1 MSVYFSLS
9 QYLPTAIARY
19 IAAKHDSRPKMVYR
33 ASWGE
38 KPGQKPDRVGI
49 KTLFKIFVYC
59 ALMQTGG
66 SVLSTASDKGH
77 AAAPTPPDPAT
88 TPGVWGALLLPM
100 GLFLTWVVTPQ
111 NKRGVAHPLPEINL
125 PPSVEG
131 PSPVLATPPH
141 RGILAQVPG
150 HKSGLHRKCDPEGT
164 ELGPSPEGGTRNLG
178 EEGEDQTL
186 PTPKSGTPKTCA
198 RGGHPHPPPYLW
210 MFPRVHAAGDLQG

>member
-1 MSVYFSLS
+1 M
-9 QYLPTAIARY
+9 
-19 IAAKHDSRPKMVYR
+19 
-33 ASWGE
+33 
-38 KPGQKPDRVGI
+38 
-49 KTLFKIFVYC
+49 
-59 ALMQTGG
+59 
-66 SVLSTASDKGH
+66 
-77 AAAPTPPDPAT
+77 
-88 TPGVWGALLLPM
+88 
-100 GLFLTWVVTPQ
+100 
-111 NKRGVAHPLPEINL
+111 AHPLPEINL

-198 RGGHPHPPPYLW
+198 RGGHPHPPPLT
-210 MFPRVHAAGDLQG
+210 FRHRQVHACLAICRARVERRAPPPRRHEGGEFYPGVDPPLYSAGPTI

>member
-1 MSVYFSLS
+1 
-9 QYLPTAIARY
+9 
-19 IAAKHDSRPKMVYR
+19 MVYR

-111 NKRGVAHPLPEINL
+111 NKRGGGP
-125 PPSVEG
+125 PPSRNQ
-131 PSPVLATPPH
+131 PTPPL
-141 RGILAQVPG
+141 RDPVRYWPPRLIGVYWPKFQVT
-150 HKSGLHRKCDPEGT
+150 KAASTANVTRKAP
-164 ELGPSPEGGTRNLG
+164 NW
-178 EEGEDQTL
+178 
-186 PTPKSGTPKTCA
+186 A
-198 RGGHPHPPPYLW
+198 PPQREAP
-210 MFPRVHAAGDLQG
+210 AI